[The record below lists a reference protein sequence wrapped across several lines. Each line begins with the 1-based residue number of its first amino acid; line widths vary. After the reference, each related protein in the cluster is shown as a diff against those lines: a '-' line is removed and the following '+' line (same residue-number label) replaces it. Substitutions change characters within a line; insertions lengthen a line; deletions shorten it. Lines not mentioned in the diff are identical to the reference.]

1 MGQARPHRQHPFG
14 VTRTV
19 HRFLAVPFAAAVLAL
34 PFAAAAQTYPAKPI
48 RLIVPFPPG
57 GGNDTI
63 ARAVG
68 QDLAKALGQQVV
80 IDNRPGAGGALGAE
94 LAARSLPDGYTLFLA
109 GVASHGINPALNPK
123 LPYDPVRDFTP
134 VSLLASAPLILVVHP
149 SVPARSVKEL
159 VALAKAKP
167 GALNYASNGP
177 GSSSHLAGELFKL
190 STRTDLVHVPYR
202 GLSPALTDL
211 MAGQVQV
218 MFSSAVAMLPQVKA
232 GRLRGLA
239 TTGAKRPV
247 AIPDLPTVAVAG
259 VPGYETGSWYG
270 IVAPANTP
278 PDIVN
283 RLSTEMQKIVRQPA
297 MQERFNGDAANPI
310 GSTPQEFA
318 AHIQRE
324 LARWSKVAK
333 AAGPIAQD

>member
-1 MGQARPHRQHPFG
+1 MSRIVLLA
-14 VTRTV
+14 V
-19 HRFLAVPFAAAVLAL
+19 FLACPLAVT
-34 PFAAAAQTYPAKPI
+34 AQSFPAKPI

-57 GGNDTI
+57 GGNDTV

-68 QDLAKALGQQVV
+68 QELAKPLGQQVV

-94 LAARSLPDGYTLFLA
+94 LAAKAPPDGHTLFLA

-123 LPYDPVRDFTP
+123 LPYDPIRDFAP

-149 SVPARSVKEL
+149 SLPARSVKEL
-159 VALAKAKP
+159 IALAKAKP

-177 GSSSHLAGELFKL
+177 GSSSHMAGELFKL
-190 STRTDLVHVPYR
+190 STRTDLVHIPYK

-211 MAGQVQV
+211 MSGQVQI

-239 TTGAKRPV
+239 TTGAKRPA
-247 AIPDLPTVAVAG
+247 AIPDLPTVAEAG

-270 IVAPANTP
+270 IVAPAGTP

-283 RLSTEMQKIVRQPA
+283 RLSAEMQKIVRQPA
-297 MQERFNGDAANPI
+297 IQERFNAEAASPV
-310 GSTPQEFA
+310 GSTPQEFVT
-318 AHIQRE
+318 HLQRE
-324 LARWSKVAK
+324 KERWTKVVK
-333 AAGPIAQD
+333 ATGPIAQD